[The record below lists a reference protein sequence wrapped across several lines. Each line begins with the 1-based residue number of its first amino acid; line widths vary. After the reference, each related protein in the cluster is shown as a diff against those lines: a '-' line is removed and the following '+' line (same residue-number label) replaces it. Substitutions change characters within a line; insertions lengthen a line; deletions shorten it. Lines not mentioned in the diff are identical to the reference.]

1 MKNVAIVA
9 VVRNFD
15 DNLYTFGTAKK
26 FFDNGF
32 KVWFEDIHKGQ
43 MYADNFTVA
52 DSDTVFK
59 NAELI
64 VVLGGDGTI
73 LRAAEKALKYD
84 LPILGINLGRL
95 GYMAELEKDELS
107 QIDNLFSDNFGIEK
121 RMTLSVDV
129 VTESGESI
137 YLGDVLNDVVVCKG
151 KYAHCID
158 IDLFADKKPVRTI
171 RSDGLIIS
179 TPTGSTAYSMAAGG
193 SVLDPTLECICA
205 TPIVPI
211 SRYACP
217 LIFSGDSVLEVF
229 NNDERA
235 EEWSLLLDG
244 VEKYLLRCGDKISI
258 KKSDKFVKMIT
269 LKNESFF
276 ETLNNKIS
284 KYELKK

>member
-1 MKNVAIVA
+1 MRNVAIVP
-9 VVRNFD
+9 VVRKNEDNF
-15 DNLYTFGTAKK
+15 YVFGTAKK
-26 FFDNGF
+26 FSDNGF
-32 KVWFEDIHKGQ
+32 KVWFEDIHKGEL
-43 MYADNFTVA
+43 YADNFAIA
-52 DSDTVFK
+52 DSDTVFE

-95 GYMAELEKDELS
+95 GYMAELEKDEGEL
-107 QIDNLFSDNFGIEK
+107 IDKIFTDNYGIEK
-121 RMTLSVDV
+121 RMTLSVEVITKDGK
-129 VTESGESI
+129 TNHIGE
-137 YLGDVLNDVVVCKG
+137 VLNDVVISKG
-151 KYAHCID
+151 RYTHCID
-158 IDLFADKKPVRTI
+158 IDLFADAKPVRTI
-171 RSDGLIIS
+171 RSDGLIIA

-217 LIFSGDSVLEVF
+217 LIFSGNSVLEVI

-235 EEWSLLLDG
+235 DEWSLILDG
-244 VEKYLLRCGDKISI
+244 EEKYSLLFGDKLVI
-258 KKSDKFVKMIT
+258 KKSDKYVKMIS
-269 LKNESFF
+269 LKEKSFF

>member
-1 MKNVAIVA
+1 MRNVAIVP
-9 VVRNFD
+9 VVRKNEDNF
-15 DNLYTFGTAKK
+15 YVFGTAKK
-26 FFDNGF
+26 FSDNGF
-32 KVWFEDIHKGQ
+32 KVWFEDIHKGEL
-43 MYADNFTVA
+43 YADNFAIA
-52 DSDTVFK
+52 DSDTVFE

-95 GYMAELEKDELS
+95 GYMAELEKDEGEL
-107 QIDNLFSDNFGIEK
+107 IDKIFTDNYGIEK
-121 RMTLSVDV
+121 RMTLSVEVITKDGK
-129 VTESGESI
+129 TNHIGE
-137 YLGDVLNDVVVCKG
+137 VLNDVVISKG
-151 KYAHCID
+151 RYTHCID
-158 IDLFADKKPVRTI
+158 IDLFADAKPVRTI
-171 RSDGLIIS
+171 RSDGLIIA

-217 LIFSGDSVLEVF
+217 LIFSGNSVLEVI

-235 EEWSLLLDG
+235 DEWSLILDG
-244 VEKYLLRCGDKISI
+244 EEEYSLLFGDKLVI
-258 KKSDKFVKMIT
+258 KKSDKYVKMIS
-269 LKNESFF
+269 LKEKSFF